1 VKPFSPDLAA
11 LFDTRN
17 FVSADLYSFTLPDG
31 GVSYLT
37 SADKNLT
44 WAGQAYVSGAPR
56 VERSAISQKTGL
68 QVSSVKVTVYPTD
81 ADTIASVPW
90 LAALHRGMFDG
101 AAVTIQRAFAANWT
115 QPITGVI
122 TMLSGRVADATFGR
136 SKAEI
141 EVNSWTELLSNQM
154 PRFYYQSPCN
164 NVLGDARCGVNRN
177 LFAEEGVIT
186 GVNSAANLVTT
197 LPAGQNWLTYGV
209 MEMQTGACAGE
220 SRPIIFNSG
229 PASYGNNI
237 ALGIPFS
244 VNPSIGDVF
253 VAYAGCDK
261 TSGTCRYKFNNI
273 GRFAGYPFIPAPE
286 TAM

>member
-1 VKPFSPDLAA
+1 MKPFSDALGA
-11 LFDTRN
+11 LFDTRS
-17 FVSADLYSFTLPDG
+17 FVSADLYTITLADG
-31 GVSYLT
+31 GVAYLT
-37 SADKNLT
+37 SADKSLT
-44 WAGQAYVSGAPR
+44 WAGQTYVSGSPR
-56 VERSAISQKTGL
+56 VERSSISQSTGL

-101 AAVTIQRAFAANWT
+101 AAVTIQRAFAPSWT

-122 TMLSGRVADATFGR
+122 TMLGGRVADATFGR

-164 NVLGDARCGVNRN
+164 NVLGDARCGVNRD
-177 LFAEEGVIT
+177 LFAEYGTIT
-186 GVNSAANLVTT
+186 GVNTAANFVTT
-197 LPAGQNWLTYGV
+197 LPAIQNWLAYGV
-209 MEMQTGACAGE
+209 MLMQTGVCAGE
-220 SRPIIFNSG
+220 SRPVIFNSG
-229 PASYGNNI
+229 PTPSGNNI
-237 ALGIPFS
+237 ALQIPFS
-244 VNPSIGDVF
+244 VNPHVGDVF
-253 VAYAGCDK
+253 IGYAGCDK
-261 TSGTCRYKFNNI
+261 TSGTCQYKFNNI